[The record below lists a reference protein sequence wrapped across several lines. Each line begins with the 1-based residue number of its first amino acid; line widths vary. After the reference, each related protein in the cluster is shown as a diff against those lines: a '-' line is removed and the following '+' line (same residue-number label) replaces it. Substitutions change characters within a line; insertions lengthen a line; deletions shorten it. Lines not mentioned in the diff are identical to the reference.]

1 MPKHAT
7 TKQTNEYKEKII
19 TTGKIVD
26 TGNVVVR
33 ELELSIDCDMVVF
46 GRLPAGSSL
55 PACCDTDECSTDVL
69 VREGETDS
77 GVVAVSSGLC
87 LLSLTYPS
95 LYVKLLSY
103 LNGAKIL

>member
-7 TKQTNEYKEKII
+7 TKQTNEYKKKII

-33 ELELSIDCDMVVF
+33 ELELSIDCDMVVC
-46 GRLPAGSSL
+46 GRLPAGSPL

-77 GVVAVSSGLC
+77 GVAIISS
-87 LLSLTYPS
+87 
-95 LYVKLLSY
+95 
-103 LNGAKIL
+103 